1 MICRDLEH
9 HRAPRNRAGMTLVEV
24 MAAVTLLTIL
34 MTGVYAFYDRMT
46 TAVIDREFA
55 ERAMAVAVHRIEQL
69 LGSGQEPDVVDM
81 RGQSELDPDFFW
93 EMTLVR
99 EVVGTEAPRADM
111 SNTVIR
117 AEVRVDVDAS
127 LLEENFKP
135 VTMVRYIAHL
145 HPRPGQAVAVPFA
158 PVDTTPAWLEELK
171 VQLGR
176 EPTMAETIQRM
187 VELGLMEKDELDLFG
202 DLQGGAADLSD
213 DDDDMTDD
221 QDLGDDDLGDDDL
234 DDDDID
240 GE

>member
-1 MICRDLEH
+1 MICRDREH
-9 HRAPRNRAGMTLVEV
+9 HRVLRRRAGLTLVEV

-55 ERAMAVAVHRIEQL
+55 QRATAVAVHRIEQL

-81 RGQSELDPDFFW
+81 RGPSELDSDFFW
-93 EMTLVR
+93 EMTLTR
-99 EVVGTEAPRADM
+99 EVVGTEAPRPDL

-127 LLEENFKP
+127 LLEEQFKP

-187 VELGLMEKDELDLFG
+187 VELGLMEKDELDLFEGLEDSIG
-202 DLQGGAADLSD
+202 DTDDAD
-213 DDDDMTDD
+213 DDSFDADDLLN
-221 QDLGDDDLGDDDL
+221 DLDVDLNDDDV
-234 DDDDID
+234 D